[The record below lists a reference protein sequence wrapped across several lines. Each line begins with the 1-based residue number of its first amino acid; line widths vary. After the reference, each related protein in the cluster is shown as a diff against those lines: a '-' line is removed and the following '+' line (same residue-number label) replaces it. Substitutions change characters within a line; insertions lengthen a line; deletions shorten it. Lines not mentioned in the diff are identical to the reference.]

1 MQISTC
7 RKDLPGCKSTSVFF
21 KVSASQSS
29 SSSVRPTDDALLG
42 LERLVVG
49 RECNGFDRLSPARK
63 SRAFAELIQ
72 LGLAYGKVE
81 EVAGQAFPNVSV
93 QHVSSRGRRLL
104 RSSRSSR
111 GAKKGNKGITILWV
125 FVALAAV
132 LFGCLL
138 LMFSAS
144 GS

>member
-1 MQISTC
+1 M
-7 RKDLPGCKSTSVFF
+7 STSD
-21 KVSASQSS
+21 SH
-29 SSSVRPTDDALLG
+29 SSVRPTDDALLG

-63 SRAFAELIQ
+63 ARAFAELIH
-72 LGLAYGKVE
+72 LCLAYGKVE
-81 EVAGQAFPNVSV
+81 EVSGQDFPNVSV
-93 QHVSSRGRRLL
+93 QRVSSRGRRLL
-104 RSSRSSR
+104 RSSRSGPS
-111 GAKKGNKGITILWV
+111 AKKGKGLTVLWA